1 LTGPTF
7 LLLGEASYALYIVHS
22 GVPWWWGADFPFVR
36 LDPPF
41 PFSVIVAAALAIVD
55 SVLCYRY
62 VEAPLRRQILL

>member
-1 LTGPTF
+1 
-7 LLLGEASYALYIVHS
+7 V
-22 GVPWWWGADFPFVR
+22 VVGADFRFVH

-62 VEAPLRRQILL
+62 VEAPLRRQILLWRLPAALRFSQPRAG